1 MNIERFVGL
10 AFSIGLL
17 LLTLFVFL
25 KPQIDYQQEQK
36 IEVVSDTIDLQSDN
50 SMQVVET
57 VTPKKDDDPSEN
69 SVPKNKDLAV
79 MNIDQSDFDLF
90 VLRLHVLSSEDN
102 AIAMVKKLEES
113 GVIAFTEIFGENK
126 ARGFG
131 GHHLSISPD
140 RGWVIAQ
147 TIAPDQPRKSH
158 TDTDPHF
165 WQLIEAL

>member
-25 KPQIDYQQEQK
+25 KPQIDYQQEEK
-36 IEVVSDTIDLQSDN
+36 IEVVSDTIDLQADN
-50 SMQVVET
+50 SMQVIET
-57 VTPKKDDDPSEN
+57 VSPKKDAPNKN

-126 ARGFG
+126 DLHAVYAGPFIDENDI
-131 GHHLSISPD
+131 HNI
-140 RGWVIAQ
+140 IE
-147 TIAPDQPRKSH
+147 
-158 TDTDPHF
+158 
-165 WQLIEAL
+165 LIQKVAGTTKGEIFRWKL